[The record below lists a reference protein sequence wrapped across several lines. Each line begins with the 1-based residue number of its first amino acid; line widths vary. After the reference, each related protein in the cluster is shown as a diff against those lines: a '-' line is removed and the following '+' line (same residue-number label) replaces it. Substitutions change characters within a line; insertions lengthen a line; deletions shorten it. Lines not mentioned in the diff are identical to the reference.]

1 MPPRSRRSPAR
12 QRPPA
17 TSDGFSNP
25 LSVKSIAIVG
35 TGTIGSG
42 WAAVY
47 LATGFSVTAFVRTQ
61 ASEDKFYKFLQSA
74 WHKLLV
80 RGIASDPKGWRKI
93 KCVRSLAECV
103 ATADYV
109 QESVVEEL
117 GLKQHIIQQLDDLTP
132 LHVII
137 GTSSSFIPLSLV
149 RAKATRAPDRI
160 ATAHPTLPQWDSFVE
175 VLGSTA
181 AHTDWLATFYGPQ
194 LLGFDVI
201 ILRKEMY
208 GHAINALNAACSQ
221 VAFGL
226 VNGGVCSMEDVDK
239 SMLHLSRLIVAS
251 GGISGAMVGVVG
263 GGSTQGASNLF
274 TDMML
279 GAPVAMSACLVS
291 WCRLPSALA
300 SVCLTVLRVFG
311 GYASLGFVKRIAA
324 WFIGWW
330 CAPCF
335 TRWADLGGA
344 KAFEE
349 RTAQRMSQIEEMD

>member
-1 MPPRSRRSPAR
+1 MSTRSRRSPAR
-12 QRPPA
+12 QWPLA

-25 LSVKSIAIVG
+25 LDVSRIAIVG

-47 LATGFSVTAFVRTQ
+47 AANGFSVTAFVRSQ
-61 ASEDKFYKFLQSA
+61 ASEDKFYNFLQSA
-74 WHKLLV
+74 WRKILV
-80 RGIASDPKGWRKI
+80 RGIASDPLGWRKV
-93 KCVRSLAECV
+93 KCVRDLAECV
-103 ATADYV
+103 TNADYV

-117 GLKQHIIQQLDDLTP
+117 ALKQHIIQQIDDLAP
-132 LHVII
+132 MHVII

-194 LLGFDVI
+194 LLGFDVV

-208 GHAINALNAACSQ
+208 GHALNALNAACSN

-239 SMLHLSRLIVAS
+239 SMLHLSRLVVAS

-263 GGSTQGASNLF
+263 GGTPEGASDLF

-279 GAPVAMSACLVS
+279 GAPVAISACLVS
-291 WCRLPSALA
+291 WCRLPRALA
-300 SVCLTVLRVFG
+300 AACLTILRFIG
-311 GYASLGFVKRIAA
+311 GYASLGFVKRLAA
-324 WFIGWW
+324 WFISWW
-330 CAPCF
+330 CGPCF
-335 TRWADLGGA
+335 TRWPDLGG
-344 KAFEE
+344 KAAFDE
-349 RTAQRMSQIEEMD
+349 RTVQRMSKIEEID

>member
-1 MPPRSRRSPAR
+1 MSARSKRSPAR

-17 TSDGFSNP
+17 TSEAFKNP
-25 LSVKSIAIVG
+25 LDVSRIAIVG

-47 LATGFSVTAFVRTQ
+47 LANGFSVTAFVRTQ

-74 WHKLLV
+74 WHKVLV
-80 RGIASDPKGWRKI
+80 RGLTSDRDGWRKV
-93 KCVRSLAECV
+93 KCVRDLHECV
-103 ATADYV
+103 SKADYV

-117 GLKQHIIQQLDDLTP
+117 GLKQHIIQQIDDLAP
-132 LHVII
+132 PHVII

-149 RAKATRAPDRI
+149 RAKASRAPDRI

-194 LLGFDVI
+194 LLGFDVV

-208 GHAINALNAACSQ
+208 GHALNALNAAVSN

-226 VNGGVCSMEDVDK
+226 VNGGICSMADVDK

-263 GGSTQGASNLF
+263 GGSPQGASNLF

-291 WCRLPSALA
+291 WCRLPRAITA
-300 SVCLTVLRVFG
+300 VCLSMLRVFG
-311 GYASLGFVKRIAA
+311 GYASLGFIKRIAA

-335 TRWADLGGA
+335 TRWAELGGA
-344 KAFEE
+344 AAFEE
-349 RTAQRMSQIEEMD
+349 RTVQRMSQIEEMD